1 MPPRDLLFNSDVAI
15 MNRRFIRLK
24 TARKRES
31 QMYDIGFIPA
41 KSLKAKPTDES
52 KLGFGRLFTDY
63 MFIMNYNPQDGWSNP
78 RVQPYQ
84 NFDMDPACLVLHYGQ
99 TIFEGMKAYRRADGG
114 IQLFRPRDNF
124 RRMNKSAERLCIPQ
138 FDVEMAMDGLKKLLE
153 VEQDWVPH
161 SEGASLYIRPTI
173 IATDVRLGVH
183 ASSTYAFYIIL
194 SPSGAYYASGLDP
207 VGIYVE
213 DQYVRAVRGGMGFAK
228 TAGNY
233 AASIKAGE
241 VAEEKGYAQVLWL
254 DGVEHKYV
262 EEVGSMNMMFKIAG
276 KIVTPML
283 NGSILAGITRDSI
296 MTLARD
302 MGIEVE
308 ERKVAIKEIFDDA
321 ANGTLE
327 EAFGTGTAAVVSPVK
342 SLCMDGQEITI
353 GDGSIG
359 ALTQKLY
366 DTLTGI
372 QYGRLPDPHDWII
385 KLS

>member
-1 MPPRDLLFNSDVAI
+1 MQD
-15 MNRRFIRLK
+15 IR
-24 TARKRES
+24 
-31 QMYDIGFIPA
+31 FIPA
-41 KSLKAKPTDES
+41 TQLKAKPTDES
-52 KLGFGRLFTDY
+52 KLGFGQLFTDY
-63 MFIMNYNPQDGWSNP
+63 MFIMNYNPTDGWTDA

-99 TIFEGMKAYRRADGG
+99 TIFEGLKAYRRADGG

-124 RRMNKSAERLCIPQ
+124 RRMNKSADRLCIPQ
-138 FDVEMAMDGLKKLLE
+138 FDVELAMAGLEKLLE
-153 VEQDWVPH
+153 VEKDWVPH

-183 ASSTYAFYIIL
+183 ASNTYAFYIIL

-241 VAEEKGYAQVLWL
+241 VANEKGYAQVLWL
-254 DGVEHKYV
+254 DGIEHKYV

-276 KIVTPML
+276 RIVTPML

-302 MGIEVE
+302 MGVELE
-308 ERKVAIKEIFDDA
+308 ERRVAIKEVFDA
-321 ANGTLE
+321 AEDGTLE
-327 EAFGTGTAAVVSPVK
+327 EAFGTGTAAVVSPVN
-342 SLCMDGQEITI
+342 SLCMDGKVIRI

-359 ALTQKLY
+359 PLTQKLY

-372 QYGRLPDPHDWII
+372 QYGRLPDTHNWIV
-385 KLS
+385 KL

>member
-1 MPPRDLLFNSDVAI
+1 MQD
-15 MNRRFIRLK
+15 IR
-24 TARKRES
+24 
-31 QMYDIGFIPA
+31 FIPA
-41 KSLKAKPTDES
+41 TQLKAKPTDES
-52 KLGFGRLFTDY
+52 KLGFGQLFTDY
-63 MFIMNYNPQDGWSNP
+63 MFIMNYNPTDGWTDA

-99 TIFEGMKAYRRADGG
+99 TIFEGLKAYRRADGG

-124 RRMNKSAERLCIPQ
+124 RRMNKSADRLCIPQ
-138 FDVEMAMDGLKKLLE
+138 FDVELAMAGLEKLLE
-153 VEQDWVPH
+153 VEKDWVPH

-183 ASSTYAFYIIL
+183 ASNTYAFYIIL

-241 VAEEKGYAQVLWL
+241 VANEKGYAQVLWL
-254 DGVEHKYV
+254 DGIEHKYV

-276 KIVTPML
+276 RIVTPML

-302 MGIEVE
+302 MGVEVE
-308 ERKVAIKEIFDDA
+308 ERRIAIKEVFDA
-321 ANGTLE
+321 AEDGTLE
-327 EAFGTGTAAVVSPVK
+327 EAFGTGTAAVVSPVN
-342 SLCMDGQEITI
+342 SLCMDGKVIRI

-359 ALTQKLY
+359 PLTQKLY

-372 QYGRLPDPHDWII
+372 QYGRLPDTHNWIV
-385 KLS
+385 KL

>member
-1 MPPRDLLFNSDVAI
+1 MQD
-15 MNRRFIRLK
+15 IR
-24 TARKRES
+24 
-31 QMYDIGFIPA
+31 FIPA
-41 KSLKAKPTDES
+41 TQLKAKPTDES
-52 KLGFGRLFTDY
+52 KLGFGQLFTDY
-63 MFIMNYNPQDGWSNP
+63 MFIMNYNPTDGWTDA

-99 TIFEGMKAYRRADGG
+99 TIFEGLKAYRRADGG

-124 RRMNKSAERLCIPQ
+124 RRMNKSADRLCIPQ
-138 FDVEMAMDGLKKLLE
+138 FDVELAMAGLEKLLE
-153 VEQDWVPH
+153 VEKDWVPH

-183 ASSTYAFYIIL
+183 ASNTYAFYIIL

-241 VAEEKGYAQVLWL
+241 VANEKGYAQVLWL

-276 KIVTPML
+276 RIVTPML

-302 MGIEVE
+302 MGVEVE
-308 ERKVAIKEIFDDA
+308 ERRVAIKEVFDA
-321 ANGTLE
+321 AEDGTLE
-327 EAFGTGTAAVVSPVK
+327 EAFGTGTAAVVSPVN
-342 SLCMDGQEITI
+342 SLCMDGKVIRI

-359 ALTQKLY
+359 PLTQKLY

-372 QYGRLPDPHDWII
+372 QYGRLPDPHNWIV
-385 KLS
+385 KL